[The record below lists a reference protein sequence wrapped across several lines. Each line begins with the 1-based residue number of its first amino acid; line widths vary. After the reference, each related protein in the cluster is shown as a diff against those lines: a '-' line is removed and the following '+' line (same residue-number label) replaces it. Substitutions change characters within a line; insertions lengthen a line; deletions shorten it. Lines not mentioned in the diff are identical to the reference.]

1 MRRYLALLL
10 AVLTVSLTLC
20 GCGEGEIP
28 SLKRASGHTC
38 DWIEKRISGKPLEDV
53 VREWGIYD
61 MRKDAYFWKVERKEK
76 EPIYIRVAV
85 DTDMECTT
93 VDVIAESKLE
103 SYYDPFLWNPYLMG
117 KPVIYL
123 YPEQETEVTVEVDIG
138 KEFISVYPAYDNGWK
153 MIASPDGTLTDPT
166 TGREYYC
173 LFWEGMADHG
183 FDMSKGFCVK
193 GTDTAAF
200 LEDALG
206 KLGLTDKEANEFII
220 YWLPQMEKNPYNL
233 ISFQKEAYTEQAKLT
248 VTPTPDTMIRVFM
261 AWQGSE
267 EAVEIAPQE
276 LSAPKREGFTVV
288 EWGAGEIGK

>member
-1 MRRYLALLL
+1 MKKILSVILILILCLSLAGCGKVPALKRFEGKSDEWAMKKLSECTKEELVAAWGESDKTFGDNVWRIKNDDRWLL
-10 AVLTVSLTLC
+10 AVKFRNDDVESVQVLD
-20 GCGEGEIP
+20 
-28 SLKRASGHTC
+28 A
-38 DWIEKRISGKPLEDV
+38 EDV
-53 VREWGIYD
+53 GDQIWIKMY
-61 MRKDAYFWKVERKEK
+61 
-76 EPIYIRVAV
+76 
-85 DTDMECTT
+85 
-93 VDVIAESKLE
+93 SQ
-103 SYYDPFLWNPYLMG
+103 LMG

-138 KEFISVYPAYDNGWK
+138 KEFTAVYPAYDNGWK

-220 YWLPQMEKNPYNL
+220 YWLPQMEQNPYNL

-248 VTPTPDTMIRVFM
+248 VTPTPDTVIRVFM
-261 AWQGSE
+261 VWEGLEQ
-267 EAVEIAPQE
+267 AVEIAPQE

-288 EWGAGEIGK
+288 EWGAGEIGG